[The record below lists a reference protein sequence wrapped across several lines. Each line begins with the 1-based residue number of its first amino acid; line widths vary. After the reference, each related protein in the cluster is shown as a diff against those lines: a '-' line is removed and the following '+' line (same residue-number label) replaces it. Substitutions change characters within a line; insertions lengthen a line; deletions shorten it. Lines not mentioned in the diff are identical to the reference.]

1 MGLNAKFGLN
11 DGSFAVRYLL
21 NFARDAYI
29 IMLLRTCGGGKERGD
44 GEMAGSE
51 TLSITMHYKR
61 VELQIREILYVSIL
75 NNTAEFHMA
84 DGTLY
89 KMRFPFSRLEPLLGD
104 GFIKTHRNCLVAVR
118 AIHDL
123 SDKVYLCD
131 GSELLY
137 ASRRRKELSA
147 ELRVKRQRL
156 FDRFADE
163 HPARSGEQCRERYRV
178 FDELPIAFMD
188 IEAAV
193 EPKENTVD
201 WIVRYGN
208 EALARLGEEPP
219 GELIGKRLSDVYP
232 GIKEK
237 WLRTR
242 RVLRPDA
249 RALRLLAR
257 GRCLSQHH
265 RLSDHGGALRL
276 HPAGLRTDA
285 VRPKRRRRGKC
296 PAAIHRKVPRAR
308 QMTPTP

>member
-29 IMLLRTCGGGKERGD
+29 IVLLRTCGGGKERGD
-44 GEMAGSE
+44 DEMAGSE

-61 VELQIREILYVSIL
+61 VELQIREILYVSIV

-104 GFIKTHRNCLVAVR
+104 EFIKTHRNCLVAVR

-237 WLRTR
+237 WLRGCERAAFYGQTLELFDYSPE
-242 RVLRPDA
+242 VDA
-249 RALRLLAR
+249 YLNIIAFRTAEGHCGCILLDFGQMQYARNAGDEENARLQFIAKFLE
-257 GRCLSQHH
+257 H
-265 RLSDHGGALRL
+265 
-276 HPAGLRTDA
+276 
-285 VRPKRRRRGKC
+285 VR
-296 PAAIHRKVPRAR
+296 
-308 QMTPTP
+308 